1 MRHNLFNSYQ
11 QFNSTATEQSGFYN
25 LSALE
30 AAGLGRI
37 SRLPV
42 SIRIVLESVLRNC
55 DGKKVTETHVRQ
67 LAAWQPN
74 APRVDEIPFV
84 VARILLQD
92 FTGVPLLC
100 DLAAMRDASA
110 AGAHLMIGPVFAPQV
125 AAVKAAA
132 AGTGLSVLAL
142 SNDAALAAPGVYIV
156 GFAPAAQVVRVMEF
170 ALAHGAVRYA
180 ALIPNG
186 AYGDIVAAAVNEV
199 LARHHGVGARIGR
212 YAPNSADFGPILQE
226 IAVERGQLDALLIA
240 DGGTNLHRIAAALP
254 NYQLKDPRIRLLGT
268 GLWDEENL
276 GRRAPQLIGGWYAA
290 PEPKERNSFFSK
302 YQAVY
307 GASPPRLA
315 TLSYD
320 ATALAGV
327 LARRGGA
334 VDAGALTNPAGFT
347 GVDGIFRFGYDG
359 VAERGLAVNQLR
371 SDGVRVLD
379 PAPDAFVKEGVN

>member
-1 MRHNLFNSYQ
+1 
-11 QFNSTATEQSGFYN
+11 
-25 LSALE
+25 
-30 AAGLGRI
+30 
-37 SRLPV
+37 
-42 SIRIVLESVLRNC
+42 
-55 DGKKVTETHVRQ
+55 
-67 LAAWQPN
+67 
-74 APRVDEIPFV
+74 
-84 VARILLQD
+84 
-92 FTGVPLLC
+92 
-100 DLAAMRDASA
+100 
-110 AGAHLMIGPVFAPQV
+110 
-125 AAVKAAA
+125 
-132 AGTGLSVLAL
+132 
-142 SNDAALAAPGVYIV
+142 
-156 GFAPAAQVVRVMEF
+156 MEF

-290 PEPKERNSFFSK
+290 PEPKERNSFFAK